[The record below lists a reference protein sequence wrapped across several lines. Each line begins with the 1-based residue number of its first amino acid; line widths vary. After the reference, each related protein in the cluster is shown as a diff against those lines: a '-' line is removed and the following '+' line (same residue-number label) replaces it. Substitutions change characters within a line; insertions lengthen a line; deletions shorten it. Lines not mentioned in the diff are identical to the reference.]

1 MKFRSTATL
10 AIAGAAFVLG
20 GCETARDLNPIAATP
35 PEERHCRAALVALAT
50 PDGGRPRIEDASQ
63 GTREENQQI
72 LRAVTIVYVQGE
84 ARRLITCLY
93 QSGDPRRAVAIS
105 YRGERLTAE
114 RLAAAN
120 AAAAR

>member
-1 MKFRSTATL
+1 MKLRPTATL
-10 AIAGAAFVLG
+10 ALAGAALALG
-20 GCETARDLNPIAATP
+20 GCETARDLNPLSATP
-35 PEERHCRAALVALAT
+35 PEERHCRAAIIALAT

-63 GTREENQQI
+63 GTREENQQL

-84 ARRLITCLY
+84 ARRLATCLY
-93 QSGDPRRAVAIS
+93 ASGDPRRAVAIS

-120 AAAAR
+120 AAAQR